1 MLFVPARSRPARRA
15 PSCLMAERSTWRH
28 LAGFS
33 LLLLSFELQKQLF
46 TLSGVLGKGFV
57 VVSRPSLPAPSARSC
72 AASSART
79 CPEGLSA
86 AGSPSLPRF
95 KNSSRHYKQPCTEHD
110 PEVVFH
116 PLCVTPGNDR
126 SYLRA
131 VLALR

>member
-1 MLFVPARSRPARRA
+1 M
-15 PSCLMAERSTWRH
+15 
-28 LAGFS
+28 
-33 LLLLSFELQKQLF
+33 LLLSFELHKQLF

-57 VVSRPSLPAPSARSC
+57 VVSRPSLPAPSTR

-86 AGSPSLPRF
+86 AGSPSLPGF

-110 PEVVFH
+110 SEVVFH
-116 PLCVTPGNDR
+116 PLCVTPGNDC

-131 VLALR
+131 VFALLRGEGEG